1 MLGIPFEVD
10 PADIPEEVLPG
21 ESATAHTRRLAE
33 EKARVV
39 AARRPDRL
47 VLAGDTVV
55 VRDGGILGKP
65 RDAGHAVSMLLSLAG
80 RPHEV
85 TSALALAEPGGRLHA
100 GVSRTRVW
108 LRSFGAG
115 EARAY
120 VATGEPMDKA
130 GAYAIQGAG
139 AVLVEALEGDYFTV
153 VGLPVPLLVRL
164 LADAGAPFAFGGWR
178 AGAAAEVEPAGAAWQ
193 GESAR

>member
-10 PADIPEEVLPG
+10 PADIAEEVLPG
-21 ESATAHTRRLAE
+21 ESATAHTQRLAG

-85 TSALALAEPGGRLHA
+85 ASALALVEPGGRLYA

-108 LRSFGAG
+108 LRSFDAG

-130 GAYAIQGAG
+130 GAYAIQGVG

-153 VGLPVPLLVRL
+153 VGLPVALLVKL
-164 LADAGAPFAFGGWR
+164 LADAGAPFAFGGGR
-178 AGAAAEVEPAGAAWQ
+178 EGAAAGIEPAAPAWRGEAA
-193 GESAR
+193 R

>member
-1 MLGIPFEVD
+1 MLGIPFAVD
-10 PADIPEEVLPG
+10 PADIVEEVLPG
-21 ESATAHTRRLAE
+21 ERATAHTRRLAQ
-33 EKARVV
+33 EKARAV
-39 AARRPDRL
+39 AERRPNRR

-55 VRDGGILGKP
+55 VRDGCILGKP
-65 RDAGHAVSMLLSLAG
+65 RDADHAVSMLLSLAG
-80 RPHEV
+80 RSHDV
-85 TSALALAEPGGRLHA
+85 VSALALAESGGRLYT

-108 LRSFGAG
+108 LRSFGAD

-130 GAYAIQGAG
+130 GAYAIQGVG

-164 LADAGAPFAFGGWR
+164 LAEAGSPFGFGDRGKLP
-178 AGAAAEVEPAGAAWQ
+178 GARVKPGRGVAL
-193 GESAR
+193 